1 MTMLAVNYENDA
13 WPGFMGRITDASV
26 RTLNYAMQS
35 LSLVIL
41 VGRFSSLEAENRPN
55 LGLQFDHKNKFHK
68 RIEARR
74 YVLFQI
80 LKFLGTR
87 RAESGVFKIKTPRA
101 LKDMAREERGNRHG
115 SGAISHSA

>member
-1 MTMLAVNYENDA
+1 
-13 WPGFMGRITDASV
+13 MGRITDASV

-35 LSLVIL
+35 LSLVVL
-41 VGRFSSLEAENRPN
+41 LARLSSDNAENRPSVC
-55 LGLQFDHKNKFHK
+55 LRFDPKNKLHK

-87 RAESGVFKIKTPRA
+87 RSERGVFKIKTPRA
-101 LKDMAREERGNRHG
+101 LKDLAREERTNRHG
-115 SGAISHSA
+115 SGAISSPS

>member
-1 MTMLAVNYENDA
+1 MTMLAIDHDDEE

-35 LSLVIL
+35 LGLVAL
-41 VGRFSSLEAENRPN
+41 LARFSSDDTESGPN
-55 LGLQFDHKNKFHK
+55 IGLGFDPKSKLHK

-80 LKFLGTR
+80 LKFLGTQR
-87 RAESGVFKIKTPRA
+87 SEKGVFKIKVPKA
-101 LKDMAREERGNRHG
+101 LKDLAHEGKGVATM
-115 SGAISHSA
+115 HS